1 MCVQHLCQSFT
12 QRSYSGISTTG
23 GIKIHFSIWT
33 NTFYNLENS
42 PVCKKI
48 YVNHWL
54 THHLRIQEYQIC
66 WAKKAWHIGWKVYHD
81 TCIAF
86 TSNVHTSCFIYVWRN
101 VNCSKSLTYW
111 IEGISW
117 HLWKLK
123 LVTSPA
129 SYPTPKIQLSVP
141 KLVF

>member
-48 YVNHWL
+48 KSLIDTSPSYSGISNML
-54 THHLRIQEYQIC
+54 GKS
-66 WAKKAWHIGWKVYHD
+66 KKAWHVGWKVYHD

-123 LVTSPA
+123 LVTSPS

-141 KLVF
+141 N